1 MEGNGGTRPA
11 AADVRRR
18 PRQMTGAGL
27 RGPWLRS
34 LLVAAIFLTAGCT
47 DGGSAP
53 HPPSAMDVTLES
65 PNGPEGALLVE
76 LDGTVGSAETATGH
90 LFRHQAEG
98 RTQLLLVLETAG
110 EIRFRLGVPDG
121 ASPPDYRIIE
131 VSGPDDRLRDDLS
144 AYRLSFQP
152 PGEP

>member
-1 MEGNGGTRPA
+1 M
-11 AADVRRR
+11 
-18 PRQMTGAGL
+18 
-27 RGPWLRS
+27 
-34 LLVAAIFLTAGCT
+34 
-47 DGGSAP
+47 
-53 HPPSAMDVTLES
+53 TLES